1 MRNLIWTLLLTS
13 IVISGSTSD
22 DVCTDGLSLSCPS
35 ADQCQL
41 SVKIGDSTPACQT
54 VVPLSAWSTTPPS
67 LSLTGSN
74 CVVPDGR
81 KVGILM
87 TDPDAPNC
95 ANPRAIYW
103 LHWLALDAN
112 VGEGK
117 NLDSGNAQ
125 MISRFAPPTP
135 PKAPE
140 GAPPFH
146 RYQILVFAYSGV
158 GEKEVTKDQIHAIA
172 KDRKNFLKSFETLF
186 RDYSLLAQTEFRTK
200 RD

>member
-1 MRNLIWTLLLTS
+1 MSNLLIWTLLLTS
-13 IVISGSTSD
+13 ILISGSTSD
-22 DVCTDGLSLSCPS
+22 VCADGLSLSCPS
-35 ADQCQL
+35 ADQCRL
-41 SVKIGDSTPACQT
+41 SVKIGDSTPACQA
-54 VVPLSAWSTTPPS
+54 VVPLSTWSTTPPS
-67 LSLTGSN
+67 LSLTGAN
-74 CVVPDGR
+74 CVIPDGR

-103 LHWLALDAN
+103 LHWLALDAH
-112 VGEGK
+112 VGDGK
-117 NLDSGNAQ
+117 NLDSSNAQ

-146 RYQILVFAYSGV
+146 RYQILAFTYSGV
-158 GEKEVTKDQIHAIA
+158 GEKAVTQDQIYAMA

-186 RDYSLLAQTEFRTK
+186 RDYSLVAQTEFRTK